1 MTIIEYEDYEWD
13 DAKAEINKQKHSVS
27 FREAV
32 TVFDDPLSE
41 LLDDSQHSD
50 QEERQI
56 LMGESD
62 ARRLLV
68 LCFTERPNATRIISA
83 RLATKG
89 EAKRYGA

>member
-1 MTIIEYEDYEWD
+1 MAYFLLRNNSSITFQEAITI
-13 DAKAEINKQKHSVS
+13 
-27 FREAV
+27 
-32 TVFDDPLSE
+32 FDDPLSE